1 MKKFMNSTETMLRE
15 SLAGFAQ
22 CHRDIVVLDPEFR
35 FVRRKEVRRGKVA
48 LISGGGSGHEP
59 LHTGFVGH
67 GMLDAAC
74 PGQVFTSP
82 TPDQI
87 VAASEAVEAG
97 AGTLFIVKNYAGDVM
112 NFALAAETCGASA
125 DTLIVDD
132 DVAVKKSGE
141 GGGRRG
147 VAGTLVIEK
156 LLGAA
161 AEAGADLGALKR
173 LGASVNGVTRSMG
186 VALTSCTVPAV
197 GKPTFDIA
205 DDEMEVGVGIHGEPG
220 RRRVAIMRADE
231 IADELIHAIV
241 QDLDLRSGS
250 DVLLLVNG
258 LGATPSLEL
267 HLMYDAASR
276 QLARRGLKASRS
288 IVGDYVT
295 SLDMA
300 GCSITV
306 TVLDDEL
313 TALWDAP
320 VHTAA
325 LRWRM

>member
-15 SLAGFAQ
+15 SLSGFAQ
-22 CHRDIVVLDPEFR
+22 CHRDIVALDREFR
-35 FVRRKEVRRGKVA
+35 FVNRKEVKRGKVA

-82 TPDQI
+82 TPDQM
-87 VAASEAVEAG
+87 VAAAEAVETG
-97 AGTLFIVKNYAGDVM
+97 AGILFIVKNYAGDVM
-112 NFALAAETCGASA
+112 NFALAAEMCGARA
-125 DTLIVDD
+125 DTLVIDD
-132 DVAVKKSGE
+132 DVAVESSGQ

-147 VAGTLVIEK
+147 VAGTVVVEK
-156 LLGAA
+156 LVGAA
-161 AEAGADLGALKR
+161 AEAGAEIGALKR

-205 DDEMEVGVGIHGEPG
+205 SDEMEVGVGIHGEAG
-220 RRRVAIMRADE
+220 RRRVALMRADE
-231 IADELIHAIV
+231 IAEELVHTIV
-241 QDLDLRSGS
+241 QDLNPRSGS
-250 DVLLLVNG
+250 EVLLMVNG

-276 QLARRGLKASRS
+276 QLAKRGLKPRRS
-288 IVGDYVT
+288 IVGNYVT

-306 TVLDDEL
+306 TVLNNEL

-325 LRWRM
+325 LRWRI

>member
-1 MKKFMNSTETMLRE
+1 MKKFMNSTQTMLRE
-15 SLAGFAQ
+15 SLTGFAL
-22 CHRDIVVLDPEFR
+22 CHRDIVALDHDFR
-35 FVRRKEVRRGKVA
+35 FVSRKQAKPGKVA
-48 LISGGGSGHEP
+48 IISGGGSGHEP

-74 PGQVFTSP
+74 PGQIFTSP

-87 VAASEAVEAG
+87 VAAAEATETG
-97 AGTLFIVKNYAGDVM
+97 AGVLFVVKNYAGDVM
-112 NFALAAETCGASA
+112 NFTLAAEMCSAHA
-125 DTLIVDD
+125 DTVVIDD
-132 DVAVKKSGE
+132 DVAVE
-141 GGGRRG
+141 RGGQGAGRRG
-147 VAGTLVIEK
+147 VAGTVIVEK
-156 LLGAA
+156 LVGAA
-161 AEAGADLGALKR
+161 AEAGAGIAALKR
-173 LGASVNGVTRSMG
+173 LGASVNGATRSMG

-205 DDEMEVGVGIHGEPG
+205 GDEMEVGVGIHGEPG
-220 RRRVAIMRADE
+220 RRRVAMMRADE
-231 IADELIHAIV
+231 IAEELVHTIV
-241 QDLDLRSGS
+241 QDLDPPSRCE
-250 DVLLLVNG
+250 VLLLVNG

-276 QLARRGLKASRS
+276 QLAKRGLKARRS
-288 IVGDYVT
+288 IVGNYVT

-306 TVLDDEL
+306 TVLDDQL

-320 VHTAA
+320 VHTPA

>member
-1 MKKFMNSTETMLRE
+1 MKRFMNSTETMLRE
-15 SLAGFAQ
+15 SLSGFAE
-22 CHRDIVVLDPEFR
+22 CHRDIIALDHEFR
-35 FVRRKEVRRGKVA
+35 FVGRRQVKRGKVA

-82 TPDQI
+82 TPDQM
-87 VAASEAVEAG
+87 VAAAEAVETG
-97 AGTLFIVKNYAGDVM
+97 AGMLFIVKNYAGDVM
-112 NFALAAETCGASA
+112 NFALAAEMCEASA

-132 DVAVKKSGE
+132 DVSVQKSGQ

-147 VAGTLVIEK
+147 VAGTLVVEK

-173 LGASVNGVTRSMG
+173 LGASVNDVTRSMG

-205 DDEMEVGVGIHGEPG
+205 DGEMEVGVGIHGEPG
-220 RRRVAIMRADE
+220 RRRVAMMHADE
-231 IADELIHAIV
+231 IAEELVQAIV
-241 QDLDLRSGS
+241 QDLDLRAGS
-250 DVLLLVNG
+250 EVLLMVNG

-276 QLARRGLKASRS
+276 QLAKRGLKASRS
-288 IVGDYVT
+288 IVGNYVT

-306 TVLDDEL
+306 TVLNNEL

-325 LRWRM
+325 LRWRI